1 MPLDED
7 LKIKIVLEMA
17 KLDYPKLVIRNFQRE
32 NLPVIPCE
40 KTVRRV
46 FDKFLETG
54 SIHDRER
61 SGRPT
66 TATDE
71 KVDEINEVLS
81 VSPINTVCNI
91 AREVNMS
98 KSVVHRTMREVLG
111 FKPYKMQLT
120 QQLYDED
127 KDLRVEMAELLLPIV
142 TDRNNDGL
150 IFFSDE
156 ATFHLS
162 GVVNKHNCRIWSEN
176 NPFMTVEVALSS
188 PKIIV
193 WCAMSSNEIVG
204 PFFFEELTVNQENYL
219 DILESFFYPYLQ
231 RRKITKKIIFQQDDA
246 PAHFAKSIRSWLN
259 EKFDNRWIGR
269 GGSIS
274 WAPRSPD
281 MTLWIFFFGVI

>member
-1 MPLDED
+1 
-7 LKIKIVLEMA
+7 
-17 KLDYPKLVIRNFQRE
+17 
-32 NLPVIPCE
+32 
-40 KTVRRV
+40 
-46 FDKFLETG
+46 
-54 SIHDRER
+54 
-61 SGRPT
+61 
-66 TATDE
+66 
-71 KVDEINEVLS
+71 
-81 VSPINTVCNI
+81 
-91 AREVNMS
+91 
-98 KSVVHRTMREVLG
+98 
-111 FKPYKMQLT
+111 MQLT

-142 TDRNNDGL
+142 TDRNNDDL

-162 GVVNKHNCRIWSEN
+162 GVVNKHNCRIWSED

-231 RRKITKKIIFQQDDA
+231 RRKITKKIIFQEDGA
-246 PAHFAKSIRSWLN
+246 SAHFAKSIRSWLN

-281 MTLWIFFFGVI
+281 MTPLDFFLEAKFLYFS

>member
-98 KSVVHRTMREVLG
+98 KSVVHRTMREVW
-111 FKPYKMQLT
+111 
-120 QQLYDED
+120 
-127 KDLRVEMAELLLPIV
+127 DL
-142 TDRNNDGL
+142 N
-150 IFFSDE
+150 
-156 ATFHLS
+156 H
-162 GVVNKHNCRIWSEN
+162 
-176 NPFMTVEVALSS
+176 
-188 PKIIV
+188 
-193 WCAMSSNEIVG
+193 
-204 PFFFEELTVNQENYL
+204 
-219 DILESFFYPYLQ
+219 
-231 RRKITKKIIFQQDDA
+231 
-246 PAHFAKSIRSWLN
+246 IRCN
-259 EKFDNRWIGR
+259 
-269 GGSIS
+269 
-274 WAPRSPD
+274 
-281 MTLWIFFFGVI
+281 

>member
-1 MPLDED
+1 
-7 LKIKIVLEMA
+7 
-17 KLDYPKLVIRNFQRE
+17 
-32 NLPVIPCE
+32 
-40 KTVRRV
+40 
-46 FDKFLETG
+46 
-54 SIHDRER
+54 
-61 SGRPT
+61 
-66 TATDE
+66 
-71 KVDEINEVLS
+71 
-81 VSPINTVCNI
+81 
-91 AREVNMS
+91 
-98 KSVVHRTMREVLG
+98 
-111 FKPYKMQLT
+111 MQLT

-142 TDRNNDGL
+142 TDRNNDDL

-162 GVVNKHNCRIWSEN
+162 GVVNKHNCRIWSED